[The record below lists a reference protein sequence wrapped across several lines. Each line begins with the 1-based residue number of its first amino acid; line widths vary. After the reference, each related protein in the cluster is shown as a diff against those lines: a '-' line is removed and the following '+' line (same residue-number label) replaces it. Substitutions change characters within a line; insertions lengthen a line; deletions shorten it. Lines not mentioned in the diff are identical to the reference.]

1 MNYII
6 ETEEKLGFITLLDF
20 HTINQIKD
28 VQQGTV
34 IIIKSYFDF

>member
-28 VQQGTV
+28 VQQGTEF
-34 IIIKSYFDF
+34 IIKYFEF